1 CRLDETQ
8 DRERDREGQRD
19 RERERERDMDR
30 IGGKTS
36 ESLRR
41 VGAYPDRETERER
54 ERERDYYPSS
64 LEPKADMILVNPRD
78 ASLDDYMS
86 AQGTFGT

>member
-8 DRERDREGQRD
+8 DRERDREGQ
-19 RERERERDMDR
+19 RDMDR

-41 VGAYPDRETERER
+41 VGAYPDREGER